1 MNENENYSEIE
12 NELKH
17 WGILGMKWGIRN
29 YQNPDGSLTPLGRIR
44 YGVNSKS
51 KTHLGAASRDI
62 MGVNDANSLSDEELK
77 RMTRRYRDQAQY
89 YEARNN
95 YIQQERY
102 FKQNTSP
109 QQREKRQSGIGRF
122 MSNVF
127 GQPFEN
133 FMAKNVQFGLGAL
146 GYGILSPEHPELAT
160 QYLNSVTGFNMQYNK
175 KDPVKDA
182 TDEIAKN
189 AKYWEAL
196 NSLEKNKRENENI
209 KNGKYDT
216 DLEMERLLKQYR
228 FANTF
233 DAAKNKY
240 ESNRY
245 NEEQQK
251 MKEIGEGFRKIWD
264 HNANEFIYES
274 FTPGWDPDEEN
285 WGSYSNGG
293 NTHPKKKSSDYWD
306 PDQGQYNSNGGM
318 RFPKKKDD
326 SDDVWKF
333 YPDDDNKKKK

>member
-1 MNENENYSEIE
+1 MNENEIDIE

-44 YGVNSKS
+44 YGVNTKS

-127 GQPFEN
+127 GQPLEN
-133 FMAKNVQFGLGAL
+133 FMAKNVEVGLGL
-146 GYGILSPEHPELAT
+146 VGYKMLKDTNPDNPDIAS
-160 QYLNSVTGFNMQYNK
+160 QYFNFVTGFNSNNK
-175 KDPVKDA
+175 DNKNNKTYKYKDMRDELNDRKSYYAERDKARDDLNVMANMVK
-182 TDEIAKN
+182 
-189 AKYWEAL
+189 
-196 NSLEKNKRENENI
+196 S
-209 KNGKYDT
+209 G
-216 DLEMERLLKQYR
+216 
-228 FANTF
+228 
-233 DAAKNKY
+233 
-240 ESNRY
+240 
-245 NEEQQK
+245 
-251 MKEIGEGFRKIWD
+251 
-264 HNANEFIYES
+264 S
-274 FTPGWDPDEEN
+274 FT
-285 WGSYSNGG
+285 
-293 NTHPKKKSSDYWD
+293 
-306 PDQGQYNSNGGM
+306 
-318 RFPKKKDD
+318 KDD
-326 SDDVWKF
+326 YDKAVK
-333 YPDDDNKKKK
+333 Y